1 MTNLTLKYIFLQIL
15 SNYSNLII
23 LDYQG
28 TKKVE
33 VMMLNMYNE
42 REEHLDAKVFS
53 KMKKMRFLKIGNV
66 QLRQGLNYLSKEL
79 RVLEWHR
86 YPLKSMPTSFQPNKL
101 IELRMH
107 CSNIKQLWKE
117 IMVRFSHMRL
127 CIFFLSI

>member
-1 MTNLTLKYIFLQIL
+1 
-15 SNYSNLII
+15 
-23 LDYQG
+23 
-28 TKKVE
+28 
-33 VMMLNMYNE
+33 MYNE
-42 REEHLDAKVFS
+42 REEHKDAEVFS

-66 QLRQGLNYLSKEL
+66 QLPQGLNYLSKEL

-101 IELRMH
+101 VELRMH
-107 CSNIKQLWKE
+107 CSNIEQLWKE